1 MLLHGV
7 SCSRTDDSVYA
18 RCQESLLL
26 LCINGSTL
34 HPIMRIRR
42 AGGAPLGARA
52 WPFSRGR
59 ERVAPLVPRG
69 LSRVPAPVR
78 AVVVGGGIA
87 GVSAATVLA
96 ERGVSVTVIEREP
109 VLGGRISAWTERLPD
124 GAAFQME
131 RGFHAF
137 FRQYYNLR
145 SLLARIDPARRL
157 LTPLSDYPLL
167 GPGGARE
174 SIAGLPRRT
183 PLNVLALLARSR
195 SVRLRDVLGVD
206 FRRGLKMLAF
216 DGERTYRE
224 LDAQPA
230 RAFLDGLRLPPPARR
245 ILFDVFAHS
254 FFNPEDEMSAAEL
267 LAMFHFYF
275 LGNPEGLLF
284 DVLSEPFSALWAP
297 FERRLEALGAR
308 VQLGAEATRI
318 LPGAGGWEVH
328 LAGDRAP
335 LPADAVVLAVTVP
348 ALQSIVAGSPAL
360 GDAAWRARV
369 ARLAVTRPFVVW
381 RLFLDRPA
389 APGRHP
395 FVGTAGFG
403 LLENISLFHL
413 FQSECR
419 RWAERTR
426 GAVVE
431 LHAYAVPPGI
441 DEAALRAEMLA
452 GLHALYPEMSCARVL
467 HERWLWRQDCPAFAP
482 GSSAERPGVE
492 TPSRGV
498 ALAGDFVRLPF
509 PAALMERAA
518 SAGILAA
525 NTLLARSGVESEALW
540 SVPRRGLL
548 AGVIPGA

>member
-1 MLLHGV
+1 M
-7 SCSRTDDSVYA
+7 
-18 RCQESLLL
+18 
-26 LCINGSTL
+26 
-34 HPIMRIRR
+34 
-42 AGGAPLGARA
+42 
-52 WPFSRGR
+52 
-59 ERVAPLVPRG
+59 
-69 LSRVPAPVR
+69 PAPVR

-96 ERGVSVTVIEREP
+96 ERGVSVTLLEREP
-109 VLGGRISAWTERLPD
+109 VLGGRISAWTEHLPD
-124 GAAFQME
+124 HTPFQME

-183 PLNVLALLARSR
+183 PLNVLALLARSP
-195 SVRLRDVLGVD
+195 SVRLRDLLRVD
-206 FRRGLKMLAF
+206 FRRGLQMLAF
-216 DGERTYRE
+216 DGERTCRE
-224 LDAQPA
+224 FDAQSA
-230 RAFLDGLRLPPPARR
+230 TAFLDGLRLPPTARR
-245 ILFDVFAHS
+245 MLFEVFAHS

-284 DVLSEPFSALWAP
+284 DVLNEPFSVALWEP
-297 FERRLEALGAR
+297 FARHLEALGAR
-308 VQLGAEATRI
+308 VLLGTEATRI

-335 LPADAVVLAVTVP
+335 LPADVVVLAVTVP
-348 ALQSIVAGSPAL
+348 ALQAIVSGSPAL

-369 ARLAVTRPFVVW
+369 ARLAVTHPFVVW
-381 RLFLDRPA
+381 RLWLDRPT
-389 APGRHP
+389 APGRPP

-403 LLENISLFHL
+403 LLENISWFHL
-413 FQSECR
+413 FQNECR
-419 RWAERTR
+419 RWAERT
-426 GAVVE
+426 GGSVVE
-431 LHAYAVPPGI
+431 LHAYALPPGT
-441 DEAALRAEMLA
+441 DEAALRADMLA
-452 GLHALYPEMSCARVL
+452 GLHALYPEMRGARVL

-492 TPSRGV
+492 TPSPGV
-498 ALAGDFVRLPF
+498 VVAGDFVRLPF

-518 SAGILAA
+518 SSGILAA
-525 NTLLARSGVESEALW
+525 NTVLARSGVESEPLRA
-540 SVPRRGLL
+540 VPRRGLL
-548 AGVIPGA
+548 AGVLPDA

>member
-1 MLLHGV
+1 M
-7 SCSRTDDSVYA
+7 
-18 RCQESLLL
+18 Q
-26 LCINGSTL
+26 
-34 HPIMRIRR
+34 IRR
-42 AGGAPLGARA
+42 AGRAPEGLRA
-52 WPFSRGR
+52 WPFSRGG
-59 ERVAPLVPRG
+59 ERVTALVPRG
-69 LSRVPAPVR
+69 LSRVPAPLR

-96 ERGVSVTVIEREP
+96 ERGASVTLIEREP
-109 VLGGRISAWTERLPD
+109 VLGGRISAWTEHLPD
-124 GAAFQME
+124 GTAFQME

-145 SLLARIDPARRL
+145 SLLARIHPAGHL

-174 SIAGLPRRT
+174 SIAGLPHQT

-195 SVRLRDVLGVD
+195 SVRLRDLLRVD
-206 FRRGLKMLAF
+206 FHRGLQMLAF
-216 DGERTYRE
+216 DGERTYRA
-224 LDAQPA
+224 LDGQSA
-230 RAFLDGLRLPPPARR
+230 RAFLDGLRLPPTARR
-245 ILFDVFAHS
+245 MLFDVFAHS

-284 DVLSEPFSALWAP
+284 DVLSEPFSVALWEP

-308 VQLGAEATRI
+308 VLVRTEATRV

-328 LAGDRAP
+328 LGGDRAP

-348 ALQSIVAGSPAL
+348 ALRAIVASSPVI

-369 ARLAVTRPFVVW
+369 DRLAVTRPFVVW
-381 RLFLDRPA
+381 RLWLDRPT

-395 FVGTAGFG
+395 FAGTAGFG
-403 LLENISLFHL
+403 PLENVSLFHL
-413 FQSECR
+413 FQNECR

-426 GAVVE
+426 GSVVE

-441 DEAALRAEMLA
+441 DEAALRADMLA
-452 GLHALYPEMSCARVL
+452 GMHALCPELSGARVL

-492 TPSRGV
+492 TPSPGV
-498 ALAGDFVRLPF
+498 VVAGDFVRLPF

-518 SAGILAA
+518 SSGILAA
-525 NTLLARSGVESEALW
+525 NTLLARSGVESEPLR

-548 AGVIPGA
+548 AGMIPGT

>member
-1 MLLHGV
+1 M
-7 SCSRTDDSVYA
+7 RR
-18 RCQESLLL
+18 RCG
-26 LCINGSTL
+26 GS
-34 HPIMRIRR
+34 
-42 AGGAPLGARA
+42 ASEGARA

-59 ERVAPLVPRG
+59 ERVAPLVSRG
-69 LSRVPAPVR
+69 FSRVPAPVR
-78 AVVVGGGIA
+78 AVVVGGGLA

-96 ERGVSVTVIEREP
+96 ERGVSVTLIEREP
-109 VLGGRISAWTERLPD
+109 VLGGRISAWTEHLPD
-124 GAAFQME
+124 GTAFQME

-145 SLLARIDPARRL
+145 SLLARLDPARRL

-174 SIAGLPRRT
+174 SVGGLPRRT
-183 PLNVLALLARSR
+183 PLNLLALLARSR
-195 SVRLRDVLGVD
+195 SLRLRDIVRADLRTGVQ
-206 FRRGLKMLAF
+206 MLAF

-224 LDAQPA
+224 LDAQSA

-245 ILFDVFAHS
+245 MLFDVFAHS

-267 LAMFHFYF
+267 VAMFHFYF
-275 LGNPEGLLF
+275 LGNPEGLPF
-284 DVLSEPFSALWAP
+284 DVLNEPFSVALWGP

-308 VQLGAEATRI
+308 MRLGTEATRI

-328 LAGDRAP
+328 LAGGRAP

-348 ALQSIVAGSPAL
+348 ALQAIVAGSPAL

-369 ARLAVTRPFVVW
+369 ARLALTRPFVVW
-381 RLFLDRPA
+381 RLWLDRPT
-389 APGRHP
+389 APGRPP

-403 LLENISLFHL
+403 PLENISLYHL
-413 FQSECR
+413 FQGECR

-426 GAVVE
+426 GSVVE

-441 DEAALRAEMLA
+441 DEAAIRADLLA
-452 GLHALYPEMSCARVL
+452 GLHGLYPETSGARVL

-492 TPSRGV
+492 TPSPGV
-498 ALAGDFVRLPF
+498 AVAGDFVRLPF
-509 PAALMERAA
+509 PTALMERAA
-518 SAGILAA
+518 SSGILAA
-525 NTLLARSGVESEALW
+525 NTLLARLRVESEPLW

-548 AGVIPGA
+548 AGVMPGARRADSAALAG

>member
-1 MLLHGV
+1 M
-7 SCSRTDDSVYA
+7 
-18 RCQESLLL
+18 
-26 LCINGSTL
+26 
-34 HPIMRIRR
+34 
-42 AGGAPLGARA
+42 
-52 WPFSRGR
+52 
-59 ERVAPLVPRG
+59 
-69 LSRVPAPVR
+69 PAPVR
-78 AVVVGGGIA
+78 AVIVGGGLA
-87 GVSAATVLA
+87 GVSAAIVLA
-96 ERGVSVTVIEREP
+96 ERGVSVTLIEREP
-109 VLGGRISAWTERLPD
+109 VLGGRISAWTEHLPD
-124 GAAFQME
+124 RTAFQME

-174 SIAGLPRRT
+174 SFVGLPRQT
-183 PLNVLALLARSR
+183 PLNLIALLARSR
-195 SVRLRDVLGVD
+195 LLTLRDILRAD
-206 FRRGLKMLAF
+206 FRTGLQMLAF

-224 LDAQPA
+224 FDERPA
-230 RAFLDGLRLPPPARR
+230 KAFLDGLRLPPPARR
-245 ILFDVFAHS
+245 MLFDVFAHS

-284 DVLSEPFSALWAP
+284 DVLNEPFSVALWKP
-297 FERRLEALGAR
+297 FARRLEALGAR
-308 VQLGAEATRI
+308 VLLGTEATRV
-318 LPGAGGWEVH
+318 LPGAGGWRVH

-348 ALQSIVAGSPAL
+348 ALQAIVADSPAL
-360 GDAAWRARV
+360 GDAAWRARI
-369 ARLAVTRPFVVW
+369 ARLALTRPFVVW
-381 RLFLDRPA
+381 RLWLDRPT

-426 GAVVE
+426 GSVVE

-441 DEAALRAEMLA
+441 EEAAMRAHLLA
-452 GLHALYPEMSCARVL
+452 GLHALYPETSGARVL

-482 GSSAERPGVE
+482 GSSADRPGVE
-492 TPSRGV
+492 TPSPRV
-498 ALAGDFVRLPF
+498 VVAGDFVRLPF

-518 SAGILAA
+518 SSGILAA
-525 NTLLARSGVESEALW
+525 NTLLARLHVESEPLW

-548 AGVIPGA
+548 AGVMPDACRAKRAASRDERLRETRSARYSSRAQRIP